1 MEIAELTVAGMTCG
15 SCVASVTRALKRV
28 PGVKDVHVDLSSGT
42 ARITGE
48 QAAQQLPALLAAL
61 SDAGYEASAKR
72 AAASENPATQVSH
85 HSARATGA
93 GEGSGG
99 GCCR

>member
-1 MEIAELTVAGMTCG
+1 METAELNVAGMTCG

-28 PGVKDVHVDLSSGT
+28 PGVKDVHVDLLEGT

-72 AAASENPATQVSH
+72 ASASEDAATPISH
-85 HSARATGA
+85 HSAKATGA
-93 GEGSGG
+93 GKGG
-99 GCCR
+99 GSCCCR